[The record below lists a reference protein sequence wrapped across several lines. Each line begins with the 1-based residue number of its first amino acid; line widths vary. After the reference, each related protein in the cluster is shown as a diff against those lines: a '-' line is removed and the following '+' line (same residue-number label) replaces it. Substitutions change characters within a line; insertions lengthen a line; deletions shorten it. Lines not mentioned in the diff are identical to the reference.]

1 MYPWQLDS
9 VHPLIIHF
17 PISLL
22 SVSVL
27 FDFLSVV
34 FRKESLSHA
43 GWWCLLF
50 GVVGAFASVLSG
62 FTSDALLFGH
72 MENPFPIFETHG
84 STLLLATVVFTGLL
98 IWRWTNKCQ
107 LTSESLK
114 YIYLAIGTLATGC
127 LFYGAHLGAQLAS
140 RF

>member
-17 PISLL
+17 PIALL

-43 GWWCLLF
+43 GWWCLLV
-50 GVVGAFASVLSG
+50 GVISALTGVISG
-62 FTSDALLFGH
+62 FSSDILFGH

-84 STLLLATVVFTGLL
+84 STQLLATVVFTGLL

-107 LTSESLK
+107 IPSESLK
-114 YIYLAIGTLATGC
+114 YIYIAIGSLATGC